1 MKIPEGLKSSIGAKI
16 LGKGAKSIASKVSGG
31 GDSDNTTLMFKVI
44 AKNFIALPGIA
55 RDLNVTKQNIMQ
67 LVKLEGG
74 KPSKDAPDA
83 PMGSKVLS
91 NEEAQAKLDKELEK
105 GKEKTP
111 TPAVPKKPGG
121 GGLLGTITKMFK
133 VGAVIFALS
142 QIPGGFIK
150 DMFDGIIDSIKE
162 LASLLLE
169 EIKTAFDGF
178 VTDIKKFFNDVV
190 QPILNELT
198 AFLQKVWQKITDFFK
213 PIFNW
218 VGDKIKTIIDYLQP
232 VFDFMKGVLDKVF
245 VVVNALKE
253 KLAYL
258 QPIYDS
264 LVEKVNKVKSLLGL
278 DEKKAEAPAAKPGA
292 AAPAKPLPSTG
303 PGGGRGGQ
311 GGPTAAEN
319 AKRDLTPSQLKWLG
333 DADPTDPMIMSRV
346 PPPQPGEKGGPPLPK
361 PAAAAA
367 GAGAP
372 SGPAPVVSAGKAPA
386 MGSLDDTKKMIIRH
400 EGIRDMP
407 YKDSLGL
414 WTVGVGH
421 LIGDGK
427 TLPPEYNRKFTQAE
441 IMKMFDDDFEHH
453 AKAAEKIPG
462 YSKANQGGQGALI
475 DLTFNM
481 GPSWYKKWPNFC
493 KKLAAGDFKG
503 AADELAGSKW
513 AQQVKSRAQTI
524 IGLVTGAGEGGAAPT
539 PVGGE
544 TKVASA
550 SPSTSPSPA
559 PTAGAAVGGPAKVT
573 APAPMKDSVPS
584 ASGGA
589 TQTAAAGG
597 SLSSVVKLD
606 SGVDIGGFA
615 TEFEKRVAMMA
626 ADFKLKTGKT
636 LLVTSGYRSNE
647 KQKSLFD
654 QMVAK
659 LGGDKAAAK
668 KKVAEPMP
676 PLGQGKGS
684 FHLKGLAIDIN
695 SKGADGLNALAGP
708 RDKPTGWLESFG
720 LTRPVPGEDWHVQ
733 GTGLPPTPDNPTNPG
748 SPTLVAGKDGK
759 PINLATGK
767 SETLPIEATSNG
779 SGAAVASASTE
790 VAAGQ
795 RAQQKP
801 TTPIIVNAPTTNITT
816 VVKNESVRNPNE
828 KRADPN
834 QTLLARAT

>member
-1 MKIPEGLKSSIGAKI
+1 MPAP
-16 LGKGAKSIASKVSGG
+16 IA
-31 GDSDNTTLMFKVI
+31 
-44 AKNFIALPGIA
+44 
-55 RDLNVTKQNIMQ
+55 
-67 LVKLEGG
+67 
-74 KPSKDAPDA
+74 
-83 PMGSKVLS
+83 
-91 NEEAQAKLDKELEK
+91 
-105 GKEKTP
+105 
-111 TPAVPKKPGG
+111 
-121 GGLLGTITKMFK
+121 
-133 VGAVIFALS
+133 
-142 QIPGGFIK
+142 
-150 DMFDGIIDSIKE
+150 
-162 LASLLLE
+162 
-169 EIKTAFDGF
+169 
-178 VTDIKKFFNDVV
+178 
-190 QPILNELT
+190 
-198 AFLQKVWQKITDFFK
+198 
-213 PIFNW
+213 
-218 VGDKIKTIIDYLQP
+218 
-232 VFDFMKGVLDKVF
+232 
-245 VVVNALKE
+245 
-253 KLAYL
+253 
-258 QPIYDS
+258 
-264 LVEKVNKVKSLLGL
+264 
-278 DEKKAEAPAAKPGA
+278 
-292 AAPAKPLPSTG
+292 
-303 PGGGRGGQ
+303 
-311 GGPTAAEN
+311 
-319 AKRDLTPSQLKWLG
+319 
-333 DADPTDPMIMSRV
+333 
-346 PPPQPGEKGGPPLPK
+346 GEKGGPPAPK

-386 MGSLDDTKKMIIRH
+386 MGSLDDTKKMIIKH

-427 TLPPEYNRKFTQAE
+427 SLPPEYNRKFTQAE
-441 IMKMFDDDFEHH
+441 IMKMFDDDFHHH

-462 YSKANQGGQGALI
+462 YSKANAAGQGALI

-481 GPSWYKKWPNFC
+481 GNSWYKKWPNFC

-524 IGLVTGAGEGGAAPT
+524 IGLVTNAGEGGAAPT

-550 SPSTSPSPA
+550 TPSAAPSPA
-559 PTAGAAVGGPAKVT
+559 PSPTSGAPGGPAKVT

-589 TQTAAAGG
+589 TQTAATGG

-615 TEFEKRVAMMA
+615 TEFEKRVATMA
-626 ADFKLKTGKT
+626 ADFKSKTGKT

-720 LTRPVPGEDWHVQ
+720 LTRPVVGEDWHVQ
-733 GTGLPPTPDNPTNPG
+733 ATGLAPTPDNPVNPG

-759 PINLATGK
+759 PTNLATGK
-767 SETLPIEATSNG
+767 SESLPVEATSSS
-779 SGAAVASASTE
+779 SGTAVASASTE

-801 TTPIIVNAPTTNITT
+801 STPIIINAPTTTTTT

-828 KRADPN
+828 KVADTN

>member
-1 MKIPEGLKSSIGAKI
+1 MKIPEGLKSSITSKI

-31 GDSDNTTLMFKVI
+31 GGSDNTTLMFKVI

-55 RDLNVTKQNIMQ
+55 RDLNVAKQNIMQ

-74 KPSKDAPDA
+74 KASKDAPDA
-83 PMGSKVLS
+83 PLGSKVLS
-91 NEEAQAKLDKELEK
+91 GEEAQAKLDKELEK
-105 GKEKTP
+105 GKSKTP

-150 DMFDGIIDSIKE
+150 DMFDGIVDSIKE

-178 VTDIKKFFNDVV
+178 VADVKKFFSDVV
-190 QPILNELT
+190 QPILDELT
-198 AFLQKVWQKITDFFK
+198 VFLQNVWQKITDFFK

-264 LVEKVNKVKSLLGL
+264 LVEKVNKVKSFLGL
-278 DEKKAEAPAAKPGA
+278 NEKKVEKPVAPVAKAPAA
-292 AAPAKPLPSTG
+292 PLPPTG
-303 PGGGRGGQ
+303 AGGGRGGQ

-319 AKRDLTPSQLKWLG
+319 IKKNLTPSQLKWLG
-333 DADPTDPMIMSRV
+333 KADPTDEYIMSRM
-346 PPPQPGEKGGPPLPK
+346 PAPITGEKGGPPAPK

-386 MGSLDDTKKMIIRH
+386 MGSLDDTKKMIIKH

-427 TLPPEYNRKFTQAE
+427 SLPPEYNRKFTQAE
-441 IMKMFDDDFEHH
+441 IMKMFDDDFNHH

-462 YSKANQGGQGALI
+462 YSKANAGGQGALI

-481 GPSWYKKWPNFC
+481 GNSWYKKWPNFC

-550 SPSTSPSPA
+550 APSAAPSPA
-559 PTAGAAVGGPAKVT
+559 P
-573 APAPMKDSVPS
+573 APAPKPAAPS
-584 ASGGA
+584 AAAKISAPPPMTGSIPSGGGA
-589 TQTAAAGG
+589 TPTAATA
-597 SLSSVVKLD
+597 SLSGVVKLD
-606 SGVDIGGFA
+606 SGVDISGFSS
-615 TEFEKRVAMMA
+615 EFEKRVAAMA
-626 ADFKLKTGKT
+626 ADFKTKTGKT

-647 KQKSLFD
+647 KQKTLFD
-654 QMVAK
+654 AMLAK
-659 LGGDKAAAK
+659 LGGDKAATK

-720 LTRPVPGEDWHVQ
+720 LTRPVVGEDWHVQ
-733 GTGLPPTPDNPTNPG
+733 GSGLPPTPDNPVNPG

-759 PINLATGK
+759 PTNLATGK
-767 SETLPIEATSNG
+767 SETLPVEATSSG

-801 TTPIIVNAPTTNITT
+801 STPVIINAPTTTTTT

-828 KRADPN
+828 KVADTN